1 MVVLVPIEDIGPKKR
16 IELKD
21 LLDTMAS
28 ILGKWGVDKP
38 VVLRE
43 NEVIEREDV
52 LEALRRL
59 GARYVPVKR
68 EDEQDYFTPLDHLG
82 FYDEI
87 KPSPL
92 RVFNSTLELLYKNWP
107 TPLVRLNSLSKGRI
121 RVWAKLE
128 AYNPFSN
135 SVKDR
140 VGWYMAKRYVEE
152 YGEIK
157 KLYEATSTNTG
168 MALAA
173 MGAIMGFSSRLYLP
187 ASIQKASDVLLKAL
201 GAEVVRKP
209 KSLTVEFIDEVQTDA
224 ERDGAVN
231 LNQFEN
237 DANFEVHLRYTA
249 KELDLQMQSA
259 GIRAKAIICS
269 IGTSGHMSAITFYF
283 KNKLCNTVKI
293 YAVQPAPG
301 EAIPGIRRVE
311 TGMKWI
317 RWTKPDGVVD
327 VTRDE
332 AIEGVLRVAR
342 RDGIVVGL
350 SSGAVASAF
359 QKLVEEGVIDDGD
372 YIVVFPDHGF
382 KYVEQLQAYFEKRVC
397 NS

>member
-1 MVVLVPIEDIGPKKR
+1 MVLLVPIEGVRPKRK
-16 IELKD
+16 IELKEI
-21 LLDTMAS
+21 LGVMAE
-28 ILGKWGVDKP
+28 ILGKWGVDRP
-38 VVLRE
+38 VVVKDRE
-43 NEVIEREDV
+43 VLDREDV
-52 LEALRRL
+52 LEALRKL
-59 GARYVPVKR
+59 GVRYVPIKR
-68 EDEQDYFTPLDHLG
+68 EDEQDYFTTLDHLG
-82 FYDEI
+82 FYDDI

-107 TPLVRLNSLSKGRI
+107 TPLVRLNSLSTGKI

-128 AYNPFSN
+128 AYNPYSN

-140 VGWYMAKRYVEE
+140 IGWYMVKRYVEE

-173 MGAIMGFSSRLYLP
+173 MGAIMGFSSKLYLP
-187 ASIQKASDVLLKAL
+187 ASIQKASDILLKAL

-209 KSLTVEFIDEVQTDA
+209 KSLTVEFIDEVQADA

-259 GIRAKAIICS
+259 GIRAKAIIGG
-269 IGTSGHMSAITFYF
+269 IGTSGHLSAITFYF
-283 KNKLCNTVKI
+283 KNKLHNTIKI
-293 YAVQPAPG
+293 YAVQPAQG
-301 EAIPGIRRVE
+301 ETIPGIRRVE

-317 RWTKPDGVVD
+317 HWSKPDRIVD

-332 AIEGVLRVAR
+332 AIEGVLSVAR
-342 RDGIVVGL
+342 RDGILIGL

-359 QKLVEEGVIDDGD
+359 KKLVEEGVVEEGD

-382 KYVEQLQAYFEKRVC
+382 KYVEQLQAYFEKKRI
-397 NS
+397 

>member
-1 MVVLVPIEDIGPKKR
+1 MVVLAPIEDLGPKKR

-43 NEVIEREDV
+43 NEVVEREDV

-187 ASIQKASDVLLKAL
+187 ASIQKASDVLLEAL

-259 GIRAKAIICS
+259 GIRAKAIIGS

-317 RWTKPDGVVD
+317 HWTKPDGVVD

>member
-1 MVVLVPIEDIGPKKR
+1 MVVLVPIEDLGPKKR

-43 NEVIEREDV
+43 NEVVEREDV

-259 GIRAKAIICS
+259 GIRAKAIIGS

-317 RWTKPDGVVD
+317 HWTKPDGVVD

>member
-1 MVVLVPIEDIGPKKR
+1 MVVLVPIKDLKPKKK

-38 VVLRE
+38 VVLKE
-43 NEVIEREDV
+43 NEVVEREDV
-52 LEALRRL
+52 LEALRKL

-107 TPLVRLNSLSKGRI
+107 TPLVRFNSLSTGKI

-140 VGWYMAKRYVEE
+140 IGWYMVKRYIEE
-152 YGEIK
+152 HGEIK

-187 ASIQKASDVLLKAL
+187 ASIQKASDILLKAL

-209 KSLTVEFIDEVQTDA
+209 KSLTIEFIDEVQADA

-259 GIRAKAIICS
+259 GIRAKAIIGG

-283 KNKLCNTVKI
+283 KNKLRNTIKI

-301 EAIPGIRRVE
+301 ETIPGIRRVE

-317 RWTKPDGVVD
+317 HWTKPDRIVD

-342 RDGIVVGL
+342 RDGILIGL

-359 QKLVEEGVIDDGD
+359 QKLAEEGVIDEGD
-372 YIVVFPDHGF
+372 YVVVFPDHGF
-382 KYVEQLQAYFEKRVC
+382 KYVEQLQVFFEKKGV
-397 NS
+397 

>member
-1 MVVLVPIEDIGPKKR
+1 MVLLVPIEGVRPKRK
-16 IELKD
+16 IELKEI
-21 LLDTMAS
+21 LSVMAE
-28 ILGKWGVDKP
+28 ILSKWGVDKP
-38 VVLRE
+38 VVVKD
-43 NEVIEREDV
+43 NEVLDREEV
-52 LEALRRL
+52 LEALRKL
-59 GARYVPVKR
+59 GVRYVPIKR
-68 EDEQDYFTPLDHLG
+68 EDEQDYFTALDHLG
-82 FYDEI
+82 FYDDI

-107 TPLVRLNSLSKGRI
+107 TPLVRLNSLSTGKI

-128 AYNPFSN
+128 AYNPYSN

-140 VGWYMAKRYVEE
+140 IGWYMVKRYVEE
-152 YGEIK
+152 YGEIRK
-157 KLYEATSTNTG
+157 IYEATSTNTG

-173 MGAIMGFSSRLYLP
+173 MGAIMGFSSKLYLP
-187 ASIQKASDVLLKAL
+187 ASIQKASDILLKAL

-209 KSLTVEFIDEVQTDA
+209 KSLTVEFIDEVQADA

-259 GIRAKAIICS
+259 GIRAKAIIGG
-269 IGTSGHMSAITFYF
+269 IGTSGHLSAITFYF
-283 KNKLCNTVKI
+283 KNKLHNTIKI

-301 EAIPGIRRVE
+301 ETIPGIRRVE

-317 RWTKPDGVVD
+317 HWSKPDRIVD

-332 AIEGVLRVAR
+332 AIEGVLSVAR
-342 RDGIVVGL
+342 RDGILIGL

-359 QKLVEEGVIDDGD
+359 KKLVEEGVVEEGD
-372 YIVVFPDHGF
+372 YIAVFPDHGF
-382 KYVEQLQAYFEKRVC
+382 KYVEQLQAYFEKKRI
-397 NS
+397 